1 MRASLKAIST
11 GCRLP
16 KLTHIDT
23 CLCCDETTDTHG
35 DDECEGEED
44 CPHGVSLF
52 LRSRHGAQ
60 FHDAVQDLQAVESY
74 FATLT
79 PRRGH
84 ELVDT
89 TRGAKARAI

>member
-1 MRASLKAIST
+1 
-11 GCRLP
+11 
-16 KLTHIDT
+16 
-23 CLCCDETTDTHG
+23 
-35 DDECEGEED
+35 
-44 CPHGVSLF
+44 
-52 LRSRHGAQ
+52 
-60 FHDAVQDLQAVESY
+60 VQDLQAVESY